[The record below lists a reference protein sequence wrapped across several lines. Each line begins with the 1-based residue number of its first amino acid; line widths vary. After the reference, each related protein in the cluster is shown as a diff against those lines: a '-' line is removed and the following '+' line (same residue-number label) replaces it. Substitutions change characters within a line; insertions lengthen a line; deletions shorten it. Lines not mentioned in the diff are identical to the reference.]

1 MKEAKR
7 GSEVVMGTNDRRN
20 IEASVQ
26 TRLFKRV
33 ILHHTADFALVKVDK
48 PFELNARVKVACLP
62 KKGDKPPVGSRDCYI
77 AGNFSR
83 DALLF

>member
-1 MKEAKR
+1 
-7 GSEVVMGTNDRRN
+7 MGAHDPRK

-26 TRLFKRV
+26 KRLVKKV
-33 ILHHTADFALVKVDK
+33 HLHHTADFALVEVDT
-48 PFELNARVKVACLP
+48 PFELNARVTVACLP
-62 KKGDKPPVGSRDCYI
+62 KKGDKPPVGSKDCYT